1 MLKSSTFLKCITFFI
16 SLHHNNKQ
24 IEIMTTIETLRNEN
38 KKLLI
43 LSEKLIKQVNKMIK
57 KDVNGA
63 KLLFSRVE
71 EINNKRQKNNTL
83 IISLS

>member
-1 MLKSSTFLKCITFFI
+1 MA
-16 SLHHNNKQ
+16 
-24 IEIMTTIETLRNEN
+24 TIETLRNEN

-63 KLLFSRVE
+63 KLLFSRIE
-71 EINNKRQKNNTL
+71 EINNKRQENNTL

>member
-1 MLKSSTFLKCITFFI
+1 
-16 SLHHNNKQ
+16 
-24 IEIMTTIETLRNEN
+24 MTTIETLRTEN
-38 KKLLI
+38 NQLLT
-43 LSEKLIKQVNKMIK
+43 LSENLLKQVNKMIK

-71 EINNKRQKNNTL
+71 EINNKRQENNTL

>member
-1 MLKSSTFLKCITFFI
+1 
-16 SLHHNNKQ
+16 
-24 IEIMTTIETLRNEN
+24 MTTIETLRTENNE
-38 KKLLI
+38 LLT

-71 EINNKRQKNNTL
+71 EINNKRQENNAL

>member
-1 MLKSSTFLKCITFFI
+1 MA
-16 SLHHNNKQ
+16 
-24 IEIMTTIETLRNEN
+24 TIETLRNEN

-57 KDVNGA
+57 KDINGA

>member
-1 MLKSSTFLKCITFFI
+1 MA
-16 SLHHNNKQ
+16 
-24 IEIMTTIETLRNEN
+24 TIETLRNEN